1 MGILINNIFENP
13 TEALAAYDIR
23 VHRENLSLDV
33 DGFVYKSRKGIY
45 HIVINN
51 NLNWRTQTEV
61 FLHELSH
68 IQTDLSKI
76 GYIIG
81 LDMRHEH
88 VETRADRVAK
98 KMASVYR
105 Y

>member
-1 MGILINNIFENP
+1 MGIIIDFMYENP

-23 VHRENLSLDV
+23 VHRENLDA
-33 DGFVYKSRKGIY
+33 DIAGFVYKSRKNIY

-51 NLNWRTQTEV
+51 NLNWRAQTEV

-68 IQTDLSKI
+68 IKDDLPET

-81 LDMRHEH
+81 LDMRHHH
-88 VETRADRVAK
+88 VEELADWAAKETARA
-98 KMASVYR
+98 YG